1 MRGTPTLFVSGVAS
15 WAPGQLAGEVRNGS
29 WGWVGG
35 RYVERDWFGQTFS
48 GRRLAGIYE
57 SEPRL
62 AFLCGAALWPVI
74 GPSAAGVAESPFVEV
89 CLRGVN

>member
-1 MRGTPTLFVSGVAS
+1 MDLERLVSATGGDCLVEANVRGTPTLFISGEAS

-29 WGWVGG
+29 WGGVGG
-35 RYVERDWFGQTFS
+35 RYVEREWFGQTFS

-62 AFLCGAALWPVI
+62 AFHSCARAAP
-74 GPSAAGVAESPFVEV
+74 
-89 CLRGVN
+89 